1 MRDVMRAVSVVRR
14 SGRLAWAL
22 LLVALV
28 ATVGLTVSSPAYAA
42 AQTGAGVALAGS
54 PQDAIAP
61 SRIAVGQ
68 LAEPAP
74 ERTRALG
81 DGTGGGLLAIAPSG
95 VPRVARLETGGAVG
109 SAAPGGALVGV
120 AGVRGPPASA
130 VLQA

>member
-1 MRDVMRAVSVVRR
+1 MRGVMRAVSVVRR

-28 ATVGLTVSSPAYAA
+28 AMVGLTVSSPAYAA
-42 AQTGAGVALAGS
+42 AQAGAGVALGGS
-54 PQDAIAP
+54 PQDAITP

-81 DGTGGGLLAIAPSG
+81 DGAVGLPATETSG
-95 VPRVARLETGGAVG
+95 MPRVGLGELGGPRSVVPA
-109 SAAPGGALVGV
+109 GALTGV
-120 AGVRGPPASA
+120 AGVRGPPAVA
-130 VLQA
+130 ALQA